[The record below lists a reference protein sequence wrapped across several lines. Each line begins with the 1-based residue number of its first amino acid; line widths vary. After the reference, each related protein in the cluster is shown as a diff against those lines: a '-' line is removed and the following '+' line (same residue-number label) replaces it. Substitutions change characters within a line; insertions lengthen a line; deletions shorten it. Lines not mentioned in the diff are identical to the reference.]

1 MSNNDVP
8 AWLAERLDTMSSG
21 EIARAVRALQRTAAR
36 RTSRTP
42 STSPSTSTEPEP
54 TKIDAA
60 ELAKIIR
67 ERMPY

>member
-21 EIARAVRALQRTAAR
+21 EIARAVRALQQTAAR

-42 STSPSTSTEPEP
+42 STSPEPEP
-54 TKIDAA
+54 TKVDAA